1 MVSTRARRRTTM
13 RVMTEYQRST
23 KAASSL
29 ALLLALAG
37 HAPAQQRPAGPARV
51 ACAVQQTLVVGRSG
65 APPILSTWGAFASIE
80 GPHATATA
88 KAAGPGGRRK
98 MSSRVAMVRTVEF
111 QIPACYTGQQ
121 PKEGQTV
128 FLAGDGKT
136 GGFISFPI
144 RAPDTDECLGRG
156 SAHGC
161 FIMRSSDVQVSNT
174 GIIAGKTHI
183 FSEDAIN
190 GFQGNVEVRLQD
202 QYGND
207 LWLGHVLCRGVN
219 MRSGSD
225 EVWTATPPM
234 EAVLQS
240 AQVKLYEYNSSCG
253 DDKVK
258 AFFDALKAG
267 ADAAGEVIK
276 VIVAVAK

>member
-37 HAPAQQRPAGPARV
+37 DA
-51 ACAVQQTLVVGRSG
+51 
-65 APPILSTWGAFASIE
+65 
-80 GPHATATA
+80 
-88 KAAGPGGRRK
+88 
-98 MSSRVAMVRTVEF
+98 
-111 QIPACYTGQQ
+111 
-121 PKEGQTV
+121 
-128 FLAGDGKT
+128 KT

-207 LWLGHVLCRGVN
+207 LWLGHVGCWGVN
-219 MRSGSD
+219 
-225 EVWTATPPM
+225 
-234 EAVLQS
+234 
-240 AQVKLYEYNSSCG
+240 
-253 DDKVK
+253 
-258 AFFDALKAG
+258 
-267 ADAAGEVIK
+267 
-276 VIVAVAK
+276 